1 MSPKYFKAFFRERD
15 GKKEKLIYCI
25 FKKPMN
31 KCRKNDRNRKSSFY
45 EHYKIIWSVKIIL
58 GC

>member
-1 MSPKYFKAFFRERD
+1 MSPKYFKAFLEREM
-15 GKKEKLIYCI
+15 EKRKSFFIK
-25 FKKPMN
+25 FFKPMN